1 MRLMRRNFKVVR
13 SRGFSFDCTVNIP
26 YTMSG
31 YSWLLCLIGI
41 ILHLQESTVAM
52 RMRGEPLPGVANMNR
67 HRNREEV
74 APGAQGRVSGGSTA
88 AEGSWPWIVTIQNV
102 YSYHLCGG
110 IIIDKRFIL
119 TAANCVAGLRPRNL
133 LVVTGTSDWWDLY
146 APYYSVD
153 QIHVHCNFDQPLY
166 HNDIALLH
174 LSEDIEYNELTKN
187 ITLADIDELQEG
199 DKLTFAGWG
208 SSEAM
213 GTYGRYLQE
222 ASGTY
227 LPVDKCRQTLQNV
240 DDVDLGHVCVQMDE
254 GKGACHGDS
263 GGPLID
269 GQQRLVGIGNWGVPC
284 GRGYPD
290 VYARAAFYH
299 DWIRTTM
306 NGCTIA

>member
-1 MRLMRRNFKVVR
+1 MRCNFKVVR
-13 SRGFSFDCTVNIP
+13 LWAFSFDCTAHIP
-26 YTMSG
+26 SMRNKWNFTA
-31 YSWLLCLIGI
+31 LLGLT
-41 ILHLQESTVAM
+41 LLARQEPTEAM
-52 RMRGEPLPGVANMNR
+52 RMRGEPLPGLANVER
-67 HRNREEV
+67 HRTTEAV
-74 APGAQGRVSGGSTA
+74 PQGRVAGGTTA
-88 AEGSWPWIVTIQNV
+88 TEGDWPWIASIQNV

-110 IIIDKRFIL
+110 LILNEYWVL
-119 TAANCVAGLRPRNL
+119 TAASCVAGLRKSNL

-146 APYYSVD
+146 AAYYNVD
-153 QIHVHCNFDQPLY
+153 QIHVHCNFDKPLY

-174 LSEDIEYNELTKN
+174 LSSSIEFNDVTKN
-187 ITLADIDELQEG
+187 ITLADIDELEEG

-208 SSEAM
+208 STEAM

-227 LPVDKCRQTLQNV
+227 LPVNECREKLQNQ
-240 DDVDLGHVCVQMDE
+240 DDVDLGHVCVQMDA
-254 GKGACHGDS
+254 GKGACHGDA

-269 GQQRLVGIGNWGVPC
+269 EQQRLVGIGNWGVPC

-290 VYARAAFYH
+290 VYARTAFYH